1 MFDSV
6 PELSLKQ
13 Q

>member
-6 PELSLKQ
+6 PEVSLK
-13 Q
+13 